1 MVSFIQFSAEG
12 HEVLML
18 QAAFVFALIGLA
30 FFGAYRAT
38 TPECC
43 LLTDA
48 VDKLFRL
55 GGVSLIRAAPQ
66 RATVVPQPAA
76 LI

>member
-30 FFGAYRAT
+30 FGAYRAT